1 MKRLL
6 KIEFRKVLSN
16 RGFWIMIIMFFI
28 LFFLVISGLN
38 GFLKTIMSQEV
49 KIKNPAL
56 LSFNIY
62 KFPYIWQNI
71 TYVAKFFSIF
81 LAVIGIIFICNEF
94 SYRTLR
100 QGVINGLS
108 RKEFLISKVLLI
120 LFLSAASTLFI
131 FLTGVILGFLNTSS
145 ATITDVFSNAN
156 FLGLYFLQTYSYLSI
171 AFFIAFWLKRSGLSI
186 VLLLLYTI
194 VINPI
199 LAYKLPGDIGKY
211 IPLTNLHN
219 LIHMPF
225 ERYFGGETIL
235 ATEPISII
243 LAFVY
248 TIVFTGLI
256 FVLLRKRDL

>member
-1 MKRLL
+1 
-6 KIEFRKVLSN
+6 
-16 RGFWIMIIMFFI
+16 MIIMFFI

-186 VLLLLYTI
+186 PSYQCL
-194 VINPI
+194 
-199 LAYKLPGDIGKY
+199 D
-211 IPLTNLHN
+211 
-219 LIHMPF
+219 
-225 ERYFGGETIL
+225 
-235 ATEPISII
+235 
-243 LAFVY
+243 
-248 TIVFTGLI
+248 
-256 FVLLRKRDL
+256 